1 VLGDACEAGA
11 MSEKNGAGIG
21 FIIVVF
27 LLAAVGLWV
36 VWGLLGFL
44 FAAFKGLLS
53 LVLIG
58 LVLYGVYRVGKKFD
72 RS

>member
-1 VLGDACEAGA
+1 

-21 FIIVVF
+21 FIIVVA
-27 LLAAVGLWV
+27 LLAVVGLWV

-53 LVLIG
+53 LALVG
-58 LVLYGVYRVGKKFD
+58 LLLYGAYRLGKKFE